1 MIRTKITTSFFS
13 SASIFATQLEIRAS
27 PTALPIP
34 VPRRLRA
41 LRAPDLAGELIHAV
55 VLLPLFALALLLRGV
70 VTLFIFIL
78 RLLLLL
84 RWGVRGDSGGLQ
96 GLGMIG
102 RGERSPPPGDR
113 RGEGGANG

>member
-1 MIRTKITTSFFS
+1 MLRTKITTSFFS
-13 SASIFATQLEIRAS
+13 SASILATQLEIRAS

-70 VTLFIFIL
+70 VTLFIFKF
-78 RLLLLL
+78 LLLL
-84 RWGVRGDSGGLQ
+84 RGGGRGDSGGLQ
-96 GLGMIG
+96 GLAMIG
-102 RGERSPPPGDR
+102 RGERSPPLSDR
-113 RGEGGANG
+113 SGEGGANG